1 VSYLEA
7 TDVSVRYSRGAAA
20 VHEASLSVDRG
31 ECAVVLGA
39 NGAGKTSLV
48 RAICGFLPHERVETR
63 GEVTV
68 DGVSVSRRSP
78 TMRARMGI
86 SYIPERDKIF
96 RELNISEN
104 LEIFAQRR
112 RTRTGLSEDKALAL
126 DMFPALS
133 RLPADR
139 PAGLLS
145 GGEQQMLAITGAII
159 GAPDVLLVDEPSLG
173 LAPIIVLDMMTA
185 LGHIMAERNLAL
197 LLVDQNVR
205 STQHLAQRVYTMDS
219 GHLQLETGPN
229 VHERLIREGYSK
241 AAAS

>member
-1 VSYLEA
+1 MSYLEA

-48 RAICGFLPHERVETR
+48 RSICGFLPHEGVETR

-78 TMRARMGI
+78 TKRARTGI

-145 GGEQQMLAITGAII
+145 GGEQQMLAITGAILS
-159 GAPDVLLVDEPSLG
+159 APDVLLVDEPSLG

>member
-1 VSYLEA
+1 VSFLEA
-7 TDVSVRYSRGAAA
+7 RGVSVRYSRGAAA
-20 VHEASLSVDRG
+20 VHQASLTVDRG
-31 ECAVVLGA
+31 ECVVVLGA

-48 RAICGFLPHERVETR
+48 RALCGFLPHEGVETH

-68 DGVSVSRRSP
+68 DGVSVVRLSP
-78 TMRARMGI
+78 TQRARMGI
-86 SYIPERDKIF
+86 TYIPERDKIF

-112 RTRTGLSEDKALAL
+112 RSKAGLSDDKELAL
-126 DMFPALS
+126 DLFPALS

-159 GAPDVLLVDEPSLG
+159 SAPDVLLVDEPSLG
-173 LAPIIVLDMMTA
+173 LAPIIVLDMMSA
-185 LGHIMAERNLAL
+185 LGRIMSERNLAL

-205 STQHLAQRVYTMDS
+205 STQHLAQRVYTMNS
-219 GHLQLETGPN
+219 GHLQLETGPD
-229 VHERLIREGYSK
+229 VHGRLIREGYSK
-241 AAAS
+241 AAS

>member
-1 VSYLEA
+1 MSYLEA
-7 TDVSVRYSRGAAA
+7 AGVSVRYSRGAAA
-20 VHEASLSVDRG
+20 VHEANLSVDRG
-31 ECAVVLGA
+31 ECVVVLGA

-48 RAICGFLPHERVETR
+48 RAICGFLPHEGVETR

-68 DGVSVSRRSP
+68 DGASITRLSP
-78 TMRARMGI
+78 TKRARMGI

-112 RTRTGLSEDKALAL
+112 RIKGGLSEDKELAL
-126 DMFPALS
+126 DLFPALS

-159 GAPDVLLVDEPSLG
+159 SAPDVMLVDEPSLG
-173 LAPIIVLDMMTA
+173 LAPIIVLDMMSA
-185 LGHIMAERNLAL
+185 LGRIMVERNLAL

-219 GHLQLETGPN
+219 GRLQLETGPN

-241 AAAS
+241 VAAS

>member
-1 VSYLEA
+1 MSYLEA
-7 TDVSVRYSRGAAA
+7 KDVSVRYSRGAAA
-20 VHEASLSVDRG
+20 VHGASLSVEQG

-48 RAICGFLPHERVETR
+48 RAICGFLPHEGVETR

-68 DGVSVSRRSP
+68 NGVNISRKSP
-78 TMRARMGI
+78 TKRARTGI
-86 SYIPERDKIF
+86 AYIPERDKIF

-112 RTRTGLSEDKALAL
+112 RSKVGLSTDRDLAFE
-126 DMFPALS
+126 MFPALS

-145 GGEQQMLAITGAII
+145 GGEQQMLAITGALI

-173 LAPIIVLDMMTA
+173 LAPIVVLEMMSA
-185 LGHIMAERNLAL
+185 LGRILTERNLAL

-219 GHLQLETGPN
+219 GHLQHETGPD
-229 VHERLIREGYSK
+229 VHARLIREGYSK
-241 AAAS
+241 AAS

>member
-1 VSYLEA
+1 MSYLEA
-7 TDVSVRYSRGAAA
+7 TGVSVRYSRGAAA
-20 VHEASLSVDRG
+20 VHEANLSVDRG
-31 ECAVVLGA
+31 ECVVVLGA

-48 RAICGFLPHERVETR
+48 RAICGFLPHEGVETR

-68 DGVSVSRRSP
+68 DGSSISRLSP
-78 TMRARMGI
+78 TKRARMGI

-104 LEIFAQRR
+104 LEIFSQRR
-112 RTRTGLSEDKALAL
+112 RIKAGLGEDKDLAL
-126 DMFPALS
+126 DLFPALS

-159 GAPDVLLVDEPSLG
+159 SAPDVLLVDEPSLG
-173 LAPIIVLDMMTA
+173 LAPIIVLDMMSA
-185 LGHIMAERNLAL
+185 LGRIMVERNLAL

-219 GHLQLETGPN
+219 GRLQLETGPN
-229 VHERLIREGYSK
+229 VHERLIREGYAK
-241 AAAS
+241 VAAS